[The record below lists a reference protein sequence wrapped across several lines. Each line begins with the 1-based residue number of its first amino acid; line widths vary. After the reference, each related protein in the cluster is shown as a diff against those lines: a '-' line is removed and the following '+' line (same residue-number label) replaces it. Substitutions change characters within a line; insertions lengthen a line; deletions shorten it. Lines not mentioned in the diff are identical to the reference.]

1 MVLRKARRPARPSRL
16 GRPAPPITGVDP
28 GGRPVSVDPEGRT
41 VYFLTSSCRPC
52 RPVWAALSGDRTV
65 VVTPDPSTES
75 RRKVAEL
82 APPGVTVVMS
92 SDAWFAYAAGP
103 APWAVTVAGAT
114 VASEGPAGTG

>member
-1 MVLRKARRPARPSRL
+1 MVLRRARRPPRPSRL
-16 GRPAPPITGVDP
+16 GQPAPPITGVDP
-28 GGRPVSVDPEGRT
+28 AGRPLSLDPEGRT

-52 RPVWAALSGDRTV
+52 RPLWDALSGNRSV

-92 SDAWFAYAAGP
+92 SDTWFAYAAGP
-103 APWAVTVAGAT
+103 APWVVTVSGAT
-114 VASEGPAGTG
+114 VVSEGPAAAG